1 MKGPRPPT
9 FCVQPLAG
17 RVASRSPFHGEG
29 GMGGFQRRSPT
40 GGAAKGT
47 PLNTAMLPA
56 KNPRRVPLERV
67 TTGPL
72 FAGAQ
77 NSETG
82 KDARRTSRK
91 ERGRFRRFMSR
102 QGCNVRGGDCNFRV
116 SIDAQHNQD
125 PVAL

>member
-56 KNPRRVPLERV
+56 KNPRRVPEERV

-72 FAGAQ
+72 FVGAA
-77 NSETG
+77 NCKTG
-82 KDARRTSRK
+82 KDARTRSRNK
-91 ERGRFRRFMSR
+91 RGEFREFM
-102 QGCNVRGGDCNFRV
+102 
-116 SIDAQHNQD
+116 
-125 PVAL
+125 